1 MKKKVEVK
9 KSVKKK
15 TAAKKQ
21 PEGQCEMP
29 PFPMPEMPF
38 CMEDE
43 GIFLLTGII
52 DGRSA
57 SQVIRWIIESN
68 LKKMKGQFEG
78 EKLSLIVNSMGG
90 SMPDA
95 FAIIDVINGSK
106 LPVHTLGLGLI
117 ASAGLSI
124 FMSGKHRILTP
135 NTMILSHQYSWYSEG
150 KEHELKAKQ
159 KAFNIASKRIKEH
172 YKKCTGLSIKEIDK
186 VLLPAEDRWLTAQ
199 EAKKLK
205 LCDEIKTF

>member
-1 MKKKVEVK
+1 MKKNE
-9 KSVKKK
+9 SKKK
-15 TAAKKQ
+15 TKKKEDK
-21 PEGQCEMP
+21 PGELKGTGCEMP
-29 PFPMPEMPF
+29 PFTMPDLPF

-57 SQVIRWIIESN
+57 SHVIRWIIESN
-68 LKKMKGQFEG
+68 LKKNKGQFEG

-106 LPVHTLGLGLI
+106 IPVHTLGLGLI

-124 FMSGKHRILTP
+124 FMTGEHRILTP

-150 KEHELKAKQ
+150 KEHELKAKA
-159 KAFNIASKRIKEH
+159 KAFNIASSRIKEH
-172 YKKCTGLSIKEIDK
+172 YKKCTKLSIKDIDK
-186 VLLPAEDRWLTAQ
+186 FLLPAEDKWLTAK
-199 EAKKLK
+199 EAKKLN